1 MGSYKVT
8 HAFDVRLP
16 SRLKGW
22 KVGIAIGAAIILAP
36 VVGLVL
42 LVLVGTVLPVLPL
55 LATLFARF
63 WLVSQHSALPSA
75 PIRPP
80 VALRPPMSHPAIS

>member
-1 MGSYKVT
+1 MGSYKVM

-16 SRLKGW
+16 LRLKGW
-22 KVGIAIGAAIILAP
+22 KVAVAIGAAIILAP

-42 LVLVGTVLPVLPL
+42 LVLVGTLLPVLPL
-55 LATLFARF
+55 LATLFLRL

-75 PIRPP
+75 RIRPP
-80 VALRPPMSHPAIS
+80 VALRPPMSHPSIY